1 MSGSQ
6 FQVTVHH
13 CRENQGSRNL
23 KQLVPTQ
30 PHSRARAMNERM
42 PKFSRLSPFH
52 SAQGPAHEMVSHAF
66 RVGLPIQS
74 TQLRKMPTGQPNS
87 ENPSLIL
94 PSLPRWLRI
103 FSNQN
108 HRDGKSY
115 ETGQWLVLLV
125 LNFYGRRQTET
136 LGFRKGISC
145 LLTDYPTFLHSL
157 LETDPSLLHCC
168 ATNIRKHWKRERGGG
183 GGCRSVW

>member
-1 MSGSQ
+1 
-6 FQVTVHH
+6 
-13 CRENQGSRNL
+13 
-23 KQLVPTQ
+23 
-30 PHSRARAMNERM
+30 M
-42 PKFSRLSPFH
+42 PEFSRLSPFH
-52 SAQGPAHEMVSHAF
+52 SAQGPAREMVSHAF

-136 LGFRKGISC
+136 LGFRKRTSC
-145 LLTDYPTFLHSL
+145 LLTDYPTLPHSL
-157 LETDPSLLHCC
+157 VETDPSPTLLLCHQL
-168 ATNIRKHWKRERGGG
+168 RKHWNRE